1 MYSSRTAA
9 LQLHS
14 GMTRYQVVKLLP
26 NKHSDSATG
35 NYQFVNLLPGTWMI
49 LTNTW
54 WNSKIVILNAAA
66 K

>member
-1 MYSSRTAA
+1 MYSSRTAT
-9 LQLHS
+9 LQLQS
-14 GMTRYQVVKLLP
+14 GISRYQVVRLLP
-26 NKHSDSATG
+26 NKHSNSATG